1 MHVIRL
7 VALGGPA
14 IGHGHIARA
23 IALGGALA
31 RRGAVVELE
40 LLAGTL
46 TPGELSR
53 ARTAG
58 LVVVEGGAS
67 QGPAEFVVL
76 DVPNPTAEAS
86 RYAPDRLLVFD
97 DRDAFAG
104 RAAVVVQPSQP
115 AWSGPGEAGTVLA
128 GYRYVPLDAAYGE
141 RRGMAA
147 PTRVSDPVRSRVVVC
162 FGGSDPADVTN
173 RVAGALADATP
184 SLEVVV
190 GASYHGTF
198 AGGAAAL
205 VRDPVDLP
213 DRLAAADL
221 AIVGAGTMKFEVAC
235 LGRPAVLLAVADDQL
250 PVGPPYAATGA
261 AAYLGD
267 GRTISPAAVAA
278 AVQGLLADKVRLEAM
293 GRTAAELVDGRGAD
307 RIADAILSS
316 ARPVPRRT
324 A

>member
-7 VALGGPA
+7 VAAGGPA

-23 IALGGALA
+23 IALGSALVG
-31 RRGAVVELE
+31 RGATVELD

-53 ARTAG
+53 ATAAG
-58 LVVVEGGAS
+58 LAVLEGGAFT
-67 QGPAEFVVL
+67 PEADVVVM
-76 DVPNPTAEAS
+76 DVPNPAAEAW
-86 RYAPDRLLVFD
+86 RYAPDRLVVFD
-97 DRDAFAG
+97 DRDAFPG

-128 GYRYVPLDAAYGE
+128 GYRYVPIDAAYVE

-147 PTRVSDPVRSRVVVC
+147 LTGMSGPGHPRVVVC

-173 RVAGALADATP
+173 RVAGALAATTP

-190 GASYHGTF
+190 GASYHGAFT
-198 AGGAAAL
+198 GGAAAL
-205 VRDPVDLP
+205 VRDPADLP
-213 DRLAAADL
+213 GRLATADL

-267 GRTISPAAVAA
+267 GRTSSPAAVTA
-278 AVQGLLADKVRLEAM
+278 AVEGLLADKVRLEAM